1 MFICHITVFR
11 PFSYSLYILCFL
23 IFSIFFCFSF
33 NVRCTFW
40 LWLNCV
46 REYIAMHSMEWV
58 LRFVFRYDAC
68 LWSKYVLQWVP
79 VIFGWLHKTCIS
91 VSLEMKYFDG
101 KSFLFITLYF
111 ALILC
116 IQFSLMFF
124 LSLYSFYHCHW
135 IEKYSKIFIHNRKRK
150 RNVQFILP
158 VIQ

>member
-23 IFSIFFCFSF
+23 IFSIFFFFIFISF
-33 NVRCTFW
+33 LMFDAHFDFGSIVYANILQCIQF
-40 LWLNCV
+40 
-46 REYIAMHSMEWV
+46 SMEWV
-58 LRFVFRYDAC
+58 SRFVFRYDAC

-116 IQFSLMFF
+116 IQFSWMFF
-124 LSLYSFYHCHW
+124 HLFFLFFHFTLFIIA
-135 IEKYSKIFIHNRKRK
+135 IE
-150 RNVQFILP
+150 
-158 VIQ
+158 